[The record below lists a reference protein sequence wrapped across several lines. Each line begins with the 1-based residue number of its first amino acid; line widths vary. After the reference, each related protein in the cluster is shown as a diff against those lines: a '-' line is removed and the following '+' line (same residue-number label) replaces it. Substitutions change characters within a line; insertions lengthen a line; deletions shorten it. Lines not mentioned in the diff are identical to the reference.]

1 MMMNPRRKFLIA
13 LGVGVLAAPFVAFAQ
28 RSSTKV
34 PHIGYL
40 SLGSEVTNGA
50 FLGAFREALAELGY
64 VDGRDI
70 VIDVRWSGDSVT
82 DLPDLASGLASAQ
95 PAAIVTTCIPSTLAA
110 KAATK
115 TIPVVMSVDGD
126 PVASGLVSSLA
137 RPGGNVTGTSTLFEA
152 LIPKW
157 LELINAATPKA
168 RRVAIVVNPDNPIDP
183 YFSNKF
189 EQAAGQIGL
198 KLVRAEAGRPE
209 DLDRAFTGMRKQ
221 GAGGFVVMTDAL
233 LAGQVQRIV
242 KLAERNKLPGIYG
255 YREFAE
261 AGGLMSYGLSFRD
274 YYKGVARYVDK
285 VLKGANPAELPV
297 EQPTRVEFVVNLS
310 TAKRLGIKLPAK
322 LLARADRVIG

>member
-1 MMMNPRRKFLIA
+1 MNSRRRSLLA
-13 LGVGVLAAPFVAFAQ
+13 LGVAALAAPVAALAQ
-28 RSSTKV
+28 RSSAKV

-40 SLGSEVTNGA
+40 SLGSEVSNGA
-50 FLGAFREALAELGY
+50 FLGAFREALAELGH

-70 VIDVRWSGDSVT
+70 IIDVRWSGDSVT
-82 DLPDLASGLASAQ
+82 DLPDLASELARAQ
-95 PAAIVTTCIPSTLAA
+95 PAAIVTTCIASTLAA

-157 LELINAATPKA
+157 LELLNAAILKV

-183 YFSNKF
+183 YFSSKF

-198 KLVRAEAGRPE
+198 RLVRSEARLPE
-209 DLDRAFTGMRKQ
+209 DLDRAFANMRKQ
-221 GAGGFVVMTDAL
+221 AAGAFVVMTDAL

-242 KLAERNKLPGIYG
+242 KLAERYKLPGIYG

-285 VLKGANPAELPV
+285 VLKGVNPATLPV

-310 TAKRLGIKLPAK
+310 TARRLGMKIPAQ
-322 LLARADRVIG
+322 LLARADRVIE